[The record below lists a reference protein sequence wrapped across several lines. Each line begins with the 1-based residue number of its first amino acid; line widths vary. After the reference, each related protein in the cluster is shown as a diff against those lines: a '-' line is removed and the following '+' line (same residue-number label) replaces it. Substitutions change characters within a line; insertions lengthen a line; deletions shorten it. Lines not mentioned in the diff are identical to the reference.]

1 MNANDSRPTPTYRWL
16 VSGRVQGVAFRWFVF
31 NAARQLG
38 VVGWVRNL
46 ADGRVDVVGQG
57 NRDVLGKFE
66 GKLRKGSLLSYVE
79 NVEKIDI
86 TPEVNGL
93 NSFEIR

>member
-1 MNANDSRPTPTYRWL
+1 MNANDSRPTYRWL
-16 VSGRVQGVAFRWFVF
+16 VSGRVQGVAFRWFVL

-38 VVGWVRNL
+38 VLGWVRNL

-57 NRDVLGKFE
+57 NREVLGIFE
-66 GKLRKGSLLSYVE
+66 GKLRKGPLLSH
-79 NVEKIDI
+79 VEKVEKSDV
-86 TPEVNGL
+86 TPEVDGF